1 MCFLWL
7 NTYKKPFG
15 FFFSFCILIVL
26 YMDICQI
33 KFLNVLLWFGFSFY
47 DIFFWWCL
55 AYFSFVA
62 YPSGGHSKN
71 SVNSVL
77 TTQTHSFSFSYDFE
91 FLFLSSEKYWLALF
105 FCVWTGSCLPLLP
118 NTFLSLNDLGILRPG
133 DYKWKGLFLGFQF
146 YSPNNRNCWLVF
158 QAGSYAWAHLL
169 LNYAVILTL
178 FLVPTCRGSSLDH
191 GW

>member
-1 MCFLWL
+1 M
-7 NTYKKPFG
+7 G
-15 FFFSFCILIVL
+15 
-26 YMDICQI
+26 ICQI

-47 DIFFWWCL
+47 GIFFWWCL
-55 AYFSFVA
+55 VYFSFVA
-62 YPSGGHSKN
+62 YPSGGIAKTLLIQSWQLRHM
-71 SVNSVL
+71 VVIY
-77 TTQTHSFSFSYDFE
+77 SFSFSYDFE
-91 FLFLSSEKYWLALF
+91 FLFLSSVKYWPELF

-169 LNYAVILTL
+169 LYYAVILTL
-178 FLVPTCRGSSLDH
+178 FLVPPCRGSSLDH
-191 GW
+191 GWYVWTQTCADTDSLSSQPWHE

>member
-1 MCFLWL
+1 
-7 NTYKKPFG
+7 
-15 FFFSFCILIVL
+15 
-26 YMDICQI
+26 MDICQI

-47 DIFFWWCL
+47 GIFFWWCL

-91 FLFLSSEKYWLALF
+91 FLFLSSVKYWPELF
-105 FCVWTGSCLPLLP
+105 FCVWTGSCLLLLP
-118 NTFLSLNDLGILRPG
+118 NTFLSLNDLGIIRPG

-146 YSPNNRNCWLVF
+146 YSPKQSELLTCVS
-158 QAGSYAWAHLL
+158 GS
-169 LNYAVILTL
+169 IL
-178 FLVPTCRGSSLDH
+178 CMSSFTSQLRSDINIILSSDLQRK
-191 GW
+191 